1 MPAVVHRLGEERD
14 QLIVRAVVSLKG
26 GGGGSRKL
34 TRVDLIEYD
43 ESVIH
48 LD

>member
-26 GGGGSRKL
+26 GGGVKEAHQSRPD
-34 TRVDLIEYD
+34 RIR
-43 ESVIH
+43 
-48 LD
+48 

>member
-26 GGGGSRKL
+26 GGSRKL

>member
-26 GGGGSRKL
+26 GGGGQGSSP
-34 TRVDLIEYD
+34 E
-43 ESVIH
+43 
-48 LD
+48 

>member
-26 GGGGSRKL
+26 GGGSRKL

>member
-26 GGGGSRKL
+26 GGVKEAHQSRPD
-34 TRVDLIEYD
+34 RIR
-43 ESVIH
+43 
-48 LD
+48 